1 MSVLAGFFSAY
12 PLRARLQPA
21 LLAMLPLLCL
31 LILAPDAWTPL
42 KTALVI
48 AVVAGVSLFLAQ
60 IARDAGRRIEESLH
74 RQWGGLPS
82 MAMLRHRDHR
92 IAPATKK
99 RYHAQLTTA
108 LGTLMP
114 SEADEA
120 SDPAAADR
128 TYLSASDWLRARS
141 RGDGFEALFE
151 ENIDYGFRRNL
162 LGLKPWAIVGACV
175 TGGVILLAHWRHWPM
190 PVPAIAAPYVGP
202 VIAFLVVFSVLMLLI
217 VRKTWA
223 KRAADNYALRLLET
237 LDRVDAR

>member
-82 MAMLRHRDHR
+82 VAMLRHRDHR

-108 LGTLMP
+108 LGTPMP

-141 RGDGFEALFE
+141 RGAGFEALFE

-162 LGLKPWAIVGACV
+162 LGLKPWAIVSALV
-175 TGGVILLAHWRHWPM
+175 AGGVILLAHWRHWPM

-202 VIAFLVVFSVLMLLI
+202 VIAFLVVFAVLMLLI
-217 VRKTWA
+217 VRKTWV
-223 KRAADNYALRLLET
+223 KRAAENYALRLLET

>member
-31 LILAPDAWTPL
+31 LILAPEAWTPL
-42 KTALVI
+42 KTVFVI
-48 AVVAGVSLFLAQ
+48 AVIAGVTLLLTQ
-60 IARDAGRRIEESLH
+60 IARDAGRRIEQDLY

-82 MAMLRHRDHR
+82 VAMLRHRDHR
-92 IAPATKK
+92 ITPATKQ

-108 LGTLMP
+108 LGKPMP

-120 SDPAAADR
+120 NDPAAADR
-128 TYLSASDWLRARS
+128 IYLSASDWLRARS
-141 RGDGFEALFE
+141 RGAGFEALFE

-162 LGLKPWAIVGACV
+162 LGLKPWAIGGACV
-175 TGGVILLAHWRHWPM
+175 ACGVILLAHLRHWPM
-190 PVPAIAAPYVGP
+190 PVPTIAAPYVGP
-202 VIAFLVVFSVLMLLI
+202 AIAFLVVFAVVMLLI
-217 VRKTWA
+217 VRRTWV

-237 LDRVDAR
+237 LDRVDER